1 MGYKMVNEENIYQVF
16 RRWHAGQSISRISET
31 EHMDRKTIRSYV
43 RILEEKGYSRE
54 ASFPDSKE
62 LYCVIQTIIRKRK
75 SRKGYRDMLIP
86 YEDEIRLLVNDR
98 KEPVKPKTAYE
109 ILCDRD
115 GLDISYSTFK
125 RFVQERGIMGK
136 RSEPGIRIELPA
148 GLEVQIDYGHVGS
161 LFDPI
166 TRKNRTV
173 YAFCGVLSYSRLL
186 FVQFVFSQD
195 QRSFVSS
202 VIDMFEFYGGVTEI
216 ISIDNLKSGVLKAD
230 LWDPKLNQS
239 FREMAEHY
247 GVFIDPCRVAR
258 PKDKGKVE
266 RQIPVAR
273 EQFRKLK
280 RLNPTAT
287 IHELN
292 RACLAWCRDEYGMR
306 EHGTTKQMPLVLYEE
321 YENVAMKPLP
331 AERFVIPRWKQVLV
345 HPDQFFEY
353 DKKRYSLPALYR
365 GKKVL
370 IRDTGS
376 LLQVFYEHSMIRQYM
391 YGNTTIN
398 VTPEDFPEVVRE
410 MINGD
415 YPCYLMQQAKQY
427 GDIPAQLIMSV
438 LKPHAYI
445 NARRAQGMLRVMREY
460 HQKSFF
466 TQVCQQA
473 LDKRV
478 ILPKTLKKMF
488 DHEDAQLQVDMP
500 LARSP
505 QGNAMVRDISDFL

>member
-1 MGYKMVNEENIYQVF
+1 
-16 RRWHAGQSISRISET
+16 
-31 EHMDRKTIRSYV
+31 
-43 RILEEKGYSRE
+43 
-54 ASFPDSKE
+54 
-62 LYCVIQTIIRKRK
+62 
-75 SRKGYRDMLIP
+75 
-86 YEDEIRLLVNDR
+86 
-98 KEPVKPKTAYE
+98 
-109 ILCDRD
+109 
-115 GLDISYSTFK
+115 
-125 RFVQERGIMGK
+125 
-136 RSEPGIRIELPA
+136 
-148 GLEVQIDYGHVGS
+148 
-161 LFDPI
+161 
-166 TRKNRTV
+166 
-173 YAFCGVLSYSRLL
+173 
-186 FVQFVFSQD
+186 
-195 QRSFVSS
+195 
-202 VIDMFEFYGGVTEI
+202 
-216 ISIDNLKSGVLKAD
+216 
-230 LWDPKLNQS
+230 
-239 FREMAEHY
+239 
-247 GVFIDPCRVAR
+247 
-258 PKDKGKVE
+258 
-266 RQIPVAR
+266 
-273 EQFRKLK
+273 
-280 RLNPTAT
+280 
-287 IHELN
+287 
-292 RACLAWCRDEYGMR
+292 
-306 EHGTTKQMPLVLYEE
+306 
-321 YENVAMKPLP
+321 
-331 AERFVIPRWKQVLV
+331 LV

-415 YPCYLMQQAKQY
+415 YPRYLMQQAKQY

-488 DHEDAQLQVDMP
+488 DHEDAELQVDMP